1 MKKTLI
7 LFFISQFLII
17 GQQTPGSVQHESILI
32 ENAVIHIG
40 DGSIIEKGYVGFQD
54 GKLNMSEKLNLKI
67 NMKNQLIQMDLI
79 FIQDLL
85 H

>member
-1 MKKTLI
+1 MKKTFI
-7 LFFISQFLII
+7 LFFISQLLII

-54 GKLNMSEKLNLKI
+54 GKIKYVGETKPVFVVTDI
-67 NMKNQLIQMDLI
+67 VPEYVW
-79 FIQDLL
+79 
-85 H
+85 